1 MTESIV
7 GSEPLPEDN
16 EFETVKRNF
25 HFPFGRRVRPKRR
38 IPRMSAKPGQNLR
51 QYFAEILF
59 EDGVIYIVLLL
70 GIIFGALAVAYRYYP
85 EFFGTLFFAILIS
98 LGGASWVV
106 AKISKEHVRTHIETR
121 MKDRPIRLRNSKDEK
136 GDIVTD
142 FISEEV
148 TGVAL
153 YHYYDWQVGRSIH
166 FKNVVGLH
174 GDYGDV
180 TLGAS
185 SSPDGFVAIGQA
197 DYRENITTAMDYF
210 QRVNA
215 LTKQQKR
222 IRKMLEKRSIS
233 EDDYQMLKVMDK
245 FIMFD
250 LKQRDEFLKKVAP
263 DLIPL
268 DSLTKKERQYVINVR
283 TSNEKTLQEL
293 EDWERQPNSLRLLR
307 LQRVLDN
314 EVLLQA
320 RLEHFVAYQDQHD
333 ADIRNEQ
340 HVLERAFKMNEPED
354 IAARLLDKKK
364 IYKTTRTIYDVDL
377 VTKAGGGEFDDRE
390 E

>member
-1 MTESIV
+1 MTESTV

-25 HFPFGRRVRPKRR
+25 HFPFGRRVRPRR
-38 IPRMSAKPGQNLR
+38 KLPRISQRAGQNVKQL
-51 QYFAEILF
+51 FAEILF
-59 EDGVIYIVLLL
+59 EDGVIYILLL
-70 GIIFGALAVAYRYYP
+70 IAIILGTFAVVYHYFP
-85 EFFGTLFFAILIS
+85 EFLGTLFFAVLIS

-106 AKISKEHVRTHIETR
+106 AKISKEHIRTHIEVR

-142 FISEEV
+142 FISEDV
-148 TGVAL
+148 TGIAL
-153 YHYYDWQVGRSIH
+153 YHYYDWQVGKSIH
-166 FKNVVGLH
+166 FKNITGLH

-222 IRKMLEKRSIS
+222 IRKMFEKRSIS
-233 EDDYQMLKVMDK
+233 EDDYRNLKVMDK

-250 LKQRDEFLKKVAP
+250 LKQRDEFLKKIAP
-263 DLIPL
+263 DIIPL
-268 DSLTKKERQYVINVR
+268 DSLAKKEKQYVLNVK
-283 TSNEKTLQEL
+283 TSNDKVLKEL

-320 RLEHFVAYQDQHD
+320 RLEHFIAYQDQHD
-333 ADIRNEQ
+333 SDIRNEQ
-340 HVLERAFKMNEPED
+340 HILEQDFRMNAPED

-377 VTKAGGGEFDDRE
+377 VTKAGGGEFDGRE